1 MSCAIFEGSK
11 SIILEPAFVVFSAV
25 TLLLE
30 SASLVFSAITL
41 FLESTFLVSS
51 AVTLFL
57 ESVEPFDVQ
66 GLLLE
71 FLNFVKKSELA

>member
-1 MSCAIFEGSK
+1 LSCAIFEGSK
-11 SIILEPAFVVFSAV
+11 SIILESAFVVFPALTLLLESTFVVFSAV

-30 SASLVFSAITL
+30 SAFV
-41 FLESTFLVSS
+41 VSS
-51 AVTLFL
+51 AIALFI

-71 FLNFVKKSELA
+71 LLNFVKKSELA